1 MHDRLANLLGATALN
16 VADLVAG
23 EQRNASDLGDSA
35 SAALLTL
42 HEFPGLAVT
51 TLGRYIG
58 LSQPAAARMVD
69 GLVQRGLVERRTGV
83 GRAVA
88 VHLTAAGG
96 RAAARLLKDREGVLG
111 PLVAGL
117 DGRERAALEA
127 LLEKLLHAVY
137 AGTGRTERVPDDALG
152 ELLCRLCDRAAC
164 VRDGAACPVTQA
176 GKRAAAGSEL
186 EGSGHA

>member
-16 VADLVAG
+16 VVDLVAE
-23 EQRNASDLGDSA
+23 EQRSASDLGDSA

-42 HEFPGLAVT
+42 DEFPGLAVT

-69 GLVQRGLVERRTGV
+69 GLVQRGLVERRTGQ

-88 VHLTAAGG
+88 VHLTAPGK
-96 RAAARLLKDREGVLG
+96 RTVARLLKDRKGVLG
-111 PLVAGL
+111 PLVEGL
-117 DGRERAALEA
+117 DAKERVALEA

-137 AGTGRTERVPDDALG
+137 ASTGRAERVPDDALG

-164 VRDGAACPVTQA
+164 IREGAACPVTQA
-176 GKRAAAGSEL
+176 GKCAATGTAL
-186 EGSGHA
+186 EGSRHA

>member
-16 VADLVAG
+16 VADLVAEAHRKG
-23 EQRNASDLGDSA
+23 AALGDSA

-42 HEFPGLAVT
+42 DEFPGLAVT

-69 GLVQRGLVERRTGV
+69 GLVQRGLVERRAGT

-88 VHLTAAGG
+88 VHLTPEGE
-96 RAAARLLKDREGVLG
+96 REAARILDRRKGALHPILA
-111 PLVAGL
+111 PLDPA
-117 DGRERAALEA
+117 ERVALEA
-127 LLEKLLHAVY
+127 LLEKILHAVHDR
-137 AGTGRTERVPDDALG
+137 AEWAERVPDDALG

-164 VRDGAACPVTQA
+164 IREGAACPVTQA
-176 GKRAAAGSEL
+176 GSLAG
-186 EGSGHA
+186 GGGHG

>member
-16 VADLVAG
+16 VADLVAE
-23 EQRNASDLGDSA
+23 EQRKASDLGDSA

-42 HEFPGLAVT
+42 HEFPGSAVT

-69 GLVQRGLVERRTGV
+69 GLVQRGLVERRAGL

-88 VHLTAAGG
+88 VHLTAQG
-96 RAAARLLKDREGVLG
+96 RRTVDRLREDRGGVLG

-117 DGRERAALEA
+117 DPEERIALEA

-137 AGTGRTERVPDDALG
+137 AKTGRAEHVPDDALG

-164 VRDGAACPVTQA
+164 IREGASCPVTQA
-176 GKRAAAGSEL
+176 GRLAAEGGAL
-186 EGSGHA
+186 EGSSHA